1 MSLTL
6 QLGIRHIT
14 VEKLQ
19 TGSEFVTIFGKIL
32 YNANNT
38 TFRAICKMII
48 SFYMQNGGNREN
60 ISHLLP

>member
-19 TGSEFVTIFGKIL
+19 AGSEFVTIFGKIL
-32 YNANNT
+32 YNANIDTNVLEK
-38 TFRAICKMII
+38 FAHFLNFK
-48 SFYMQNGGNREN
+48 NRN
-60 ISHLLP
+60 F